1 MHYESTSVLVA
12 RSSGSLNFESKTP
25 FHEWS
30 GRRQTG
36 GDGRAA
42 PQRPEIKIWTREIY
56 GFSFMIQ
63 LSILP
68 DLSVEFITYLI
79 SFTS

>member
-1 MHYESTSVLVA
+1 MHYERPSVLVA

-25 FHEWS
+25 FHGWS
-30 GRRQTG
+30 KRHQTD
-36 GDGRAA
+36 GDERAA
-42 PQRPEIKIWTREIY
+42 PQRQEIKNWTREVY
-56 GFSFMIQ
+56 GFSVMLQ